1 MVGEYPVTSDAVKAV
16 TGNDQL
22 VEELLKSG
30 TKIEVQVGLLAN
42 RDTASGYT
50 WSSSGGPPFK
60 IEGGTKVSVSVVASQ
75 TSPFNYYVTP
85 IFRNMFGL

>member
-1 MVGEYPVTSDAVKAV
+1 VTSDASKPSREQAARR
-16 TGNDQL
+16 GAA
-22 VEELLKSG
+22 
-30 TKIEVQVGLLAN
+30 QVGHQDRGAGRAAGQSRHGERLH
-42 RDTASGYT
+42 